1 MIGSKTKAA
10 INKANLKREA
20 ANLRGIRSF
29 DGQLFEF
36 YKLALVYERESRI
49 LEIYDASAQA
59 ISADIT
65 AIERRFETGAGRI
78 SEVRAAQII
87 GLDLETK
94 TQSTSNRKFIAERNL
109 GNNFE
114 VDGNFARAAI
124 RDFMARRDEAIETVE
139 PTQNLEWRI
148 READLLA
155 AGYDYKRLKASRL
168 PVINGVLAGQAWDIN
183 DKYNCG
189 DVLYRGHPDASF
201 YNGAYRRYSNCNT
214 YDLIGRVELSMPL
227 YDGGLNRAQRAQVMA
242 QRRSIESDMAA
253 IDRTH
258 RADSLRVERIL
269 RDTLMKIASQ
279 QRKITEIEQQLESE
293 RRVQGQ
299 TRVEPLKL
307 ASLAF
312 DLARAR
318 EELVTLESEAEFA
331 RLEALLLS
339 NRLGEVLGLIWG
351 KSEC

>member
-1 MIGSKTKAA
+1 
-10 INKANLKREA
+10 
-20 ANLRGIRSF
+20 
-29 DGQLFEF
+29 
-36 YKLALVYERESRI
+36 
-49 LEIYDASAQA
+49 
-59 ISADIT
+59 
-65 AIERRFETGAGRI
+65 
-78 SEVRAAQII
+78 
-87 GLDLETK
+87 
-94 TQSTSNRKFIAERNL
+94 
-109 GNNFE
+109 
-114 VDGNFARAAI
+114 
-124 RDFMARRDEAIETVE
+124 
-139 PTQNLEWRI
+139 
-148 READLLA
+148 
-155 AGYDYKRLKASRL
+155 
-168 PVINGVLAGQAWDIN
+168 
-183 DKYNCG
+183 
-189 DVLYRGHPDASF
+189 
-201 YNGAYRRYSNCNT
+201 
-214 YDLIGRVELSMPL
+214 MPL